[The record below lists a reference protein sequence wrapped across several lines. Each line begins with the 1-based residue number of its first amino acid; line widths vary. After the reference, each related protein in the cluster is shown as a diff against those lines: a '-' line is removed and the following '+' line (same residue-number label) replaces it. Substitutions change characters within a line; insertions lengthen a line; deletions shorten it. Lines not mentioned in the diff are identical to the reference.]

1 VSERRRDDQWQV
13 AFRLEGQELR
23 SFDPMMVLDAIV
35 ARAPVLAARAADLYV
50 VITELCAN
58 ALEHG
63 VLGLDSTLKE
73 HVDGFGDYYAQREQ
87 RLATVV
93 KGWLQVEVSGDG
105 AGNVGRLQLQVR
117 DSGDGFD
124 GEGGDFNFRH
134 AVPHGRGVELVRSLC
149 DHVEYSDAGRC
160 VTVSYVWS
168 IDERTRSTGDDESSG
183 APQAG

>member
-1 VSERRRDDQWQV
+1 VAEERRGDRWQV
-13 AFRLEGQELR
+13 AFRAEGQELR
-23 SFDPMMVLDAIV
+23 SFDPMIVLDAIV
-35 ARAPVLAARAADLYV
+35 ARAPVLAARASDLYV

-63 VLGLDSTLKE
+63 VLGLDSALKE

-87 RLATVV
+87 RLAAVV
-93 KGWLQVEVSGDG
+93 KGWLQLEVDGDG
-105 AGNVGRLQLQVR
+105 RGKEGRLKLQVL

-124 GEGGDFNFRH
+124 SEGGDLSVRR

-149 DHVEYSDAGRC
+149 DRVEYSHGGRC
-160 VTVSYVWS
+160 VTALYVWS
-168 IDERTRSTGDDESSG
+168 MDERARSDGNEESSG

>member
-1 VSERRRDDQWQV
+1 VVEERRDDRWQV
-13 AFRLEGQELR
+13 ALRAEGQELR
-23 SFDPMMVLDAIV
+23 SFDPLIVLNAIV
-35 ARAPVLAARAADLYV
+35 ARVPVLAARASDLYV

-87 RLATVV
+87 RLAAVV
-93 KGWLQVEVSGDG
+93 KGWLQVEVDGDG
-105 AGNVGRLQLQVR
+105 VGNEGRLQLQVR

-124 GEGGDFNFRH
+124 SQGGDSNTRH

-149 DHVEYSDAGRC
+149 DRVEYSDGGRC
-160 VTVSYVWS
+160 VTALYVWS
-168 IDERTRSTGDDESSG
+168 IVERTRSTGDDESSG